1 MKKTIHSA
9 VAVFVTGSLLAT
21 QALAAGTVPGY
32 GAAGVSNPAIAAIP
46 LGGGAVDN
54 STATAGSTSTAA
66 TASTAGF
73 TATQIGVAAVVVAGA
88 ATAIA
93 LGASGGGSS
102 SSSHSSASHH

>member
-21 QALAAGTVPGY
+21 QAMAAGTVPGY

-93 LGASGGGSS
+93 VGASSGSSGGSS
-102 SSSHSSASHH
+102 STAHH